1 MKVINLMTDIT
12 NFVIAVTK
20 LVKALSELLKVILL
34 TFTWILYHTQAVAS
48 NGEINI
54 IKLLIYY

>member
-1 MKVINLMTDIT
+1 MTDIT

-34 TFTWILYHTQAVAS
+34 TFTWILYHTQVIAS
-48 NGEINI
+48 NKEINI